1 MSNRDAQQLE
11 TAFFKNL
18 FFVFFSFLAGLMG
31 KRACGREHI
40 LCERAVA
47 LSHDLYKADEANC
60 THCLRFCLDARL
72 SGRAAKV
79 RRKCHYLRANVA
91 HVASHVFFSKTS
103 FSPSA
108 HCHRRR
114 HSCCLHHRR
123 PHHYHHCGRLRQC
136 AVVDVLALLTVV
148 YAWWARRVKISHAPI

>member
-91 HVASHVFFSKTS
+91 HVAPHIFFSDTS

-108 HCHRRR
+108 HCHRR
-114 HSCCLHHRR
+114 HSCCLPHRR
-123 PHHYHHCGRLRQC
+123 LHHYGRRRIRRQC
-136 AVVDVLALLTVV
+136 AVVNVLALLAVV
-148 YAWWARRVKISHAPI
+148 HAWRARRVEISHAPI